1 METSVHADAESV
13 WKYSSFGTFA
23 RQYNEIAKGVKHYL
37 KHAPLNLF
45 DVEKLPGLGDSHA
58 LVQKQIFE
66 STHASLSMLIGYLEQ
81 KVGVTESEVDSLRN
95 FIQANLRRVIF
106 KVPEREFEVQ
116 DAIESLLVGRGMAKG
131 LDYDR
136 ETGRVKVSV
145 KESVPDFIFPQLSHA
160 LEVKLS
166 KSKPANLVD
175 EINADI
181 RSYSTRYS
189 SLLFVVYDLG
199 TIRDDAE
206 FRSGLETAGKVAVI
220 IVKH

>member
-166 KSKPANLVD
+166 KSNQRTLLMRLTLIFVLTPRDTRLFFLSSTTSAPFAMMPNSDPDSRPPAKWL
-175 EINADI
+175 
-181 RSYSTRYS
+181 
-189 SLLFVVYDLG
+189 
-199 TIRDDAE
+199 
-206 FRSGLETAGKVAVI
+206 
-220 IVKH
+220 